1 MSEER
6 LRPVLA
12 KFSQLMELRLKEN
25 DYKGGWDKDTLEYLL
40 SGLEGE
46 LKELSNNIRG
56 YIYCPKANVYEYC
69 PPDTEEDNIISEA
82 ADVANF
88 AMMIA
93 DRAHAMYKKT

>member
-1 MSEER
+1 MPEER

-46 LKELSNNIRG
+46 LK
-56 YIYCPKANVYEYC
+56 
-69 PPDTEEDNIISEA
+69 
-82 ADVANF
+82 
-88 AMMIA
+88 
-93 DRAHAMYKKT
+93 